1 MTTSHLKWNT
11 VTHKGGWLTDKIKD
25 TEDILD
31 GHTGNDSA
39 VVKRSHASPP
49 ILTTSY
55 EKSATYI
62 RLAEKLGKAWRTQIA
77 LMGVPVLTLEIWETR
92 GHSVNRVEKKNRG
105 PFRGA
110 LRLKPNPP
118 SLWYPLSRLGASL
131 RQSPWNP
138 SYTATPPGHPDLLGL
153 PEDRSR
159 NTPAWG
165 WRGHGIGLK
174 LHWRSTNFWLILLW
188 MHKSSEMWTL
198 NWLRHV
204 ALSVC
209 SQII

>member
-1 MTTSHLKWNT
+1 M
-11 VTHKGGWLTDKIKD
+11 
-25 TEDILD
+25 
-31 GHTGNDSA
+31 
-39 VVKRSHASPP
+39 
-49 ILTTSY
+49 TSY
-55 EKSATYI
+55 KKGATHI
-62 RLAEKLGKAWRTQIA
+62 RLAEKLGKAWRTQTA
-77 LMGVPVLTLEIWETR
+77 LMGEPVLTLEIWETR
-92 GHSVNRVEKKNRG
+92 GHSVKRVEKKNRG

-118 SLWYPLSRLGASL
+118 SLWYALSRLSTSL
-131 RQSPWNP
+131 RKSPWHP
-138 SYTATPPGHPDLLGL
+138 SYMVTPRGHPDLLGL

-165 WRGHGIGLK
+165 WRGHGIELK
-174 LHWRSTNFWLILLW
+174 LHWRGTNFWLILLW

-209 SQII
+209 SQVI